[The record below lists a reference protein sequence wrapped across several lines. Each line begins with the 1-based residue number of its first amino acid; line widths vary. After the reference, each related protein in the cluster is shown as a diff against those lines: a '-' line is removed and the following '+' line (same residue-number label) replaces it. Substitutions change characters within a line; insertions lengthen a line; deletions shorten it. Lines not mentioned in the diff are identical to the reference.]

1 MRRTSVDFFRLTGG
15 FRVGETQEEL
25 KRRIAEIVDLETTL
39 RANAL
44 KMDEAEQVRRRLRE
58 LKDADFI
65 IPC

>member
-39 RANAL
+39 RGSNL
-44 KMDEAEQVRRRLRE
+44 RMEEAERVRRRLRE